1 MEISL
6 LIIPAFIAG
15 MLTFLAPCTLPMVP
29 GYLAFIS
36 GTSLKE
42 VSDPEGT
49 GKARK
54 RIFLNGLFYV
64 IGFSAVFIVLGSV
77 VGFAGSL
84 IAPWR
89 IWITRIG
96 GAFVILFG
104 LMMMGVLRI
113 PFFMQERRVFN
124 SSSGSNPGP
133 LHSFLLGFSFAFG
146 WTPCVGPVL
155 GSILTLAAGRTTV
168 FQGATLLSIFSLGL
182 AVPFLAI
189 AAGIGS
195 SSRIVQKFS
204 PYLNIV
210 SFTGGLILIF
220 LGILLA
226 TNNMALLVSYGY
238 RLFDFINYDRLL
250 DYL

>member
-1 MEISL
+1 MEYSL
-6 LIIPAFIAG
+6 IVPAFIAG

-36 GTSLKE
+36 GTSLNE
-42 VSDPEGT
+42 VSDPQRA

-64 IGFSAVFIVLGSV
+64 VGFSLVFIVLGGV

-96 GAFVILFG
+96 
-104 LMMMGVLRI
+104 
-113 PFFMQERRVFN
+113 
-124 SSSGSNPGP
+124 
-133 LHSFLLGFSFAFG
+133 
-146 WTPCVGPVL
+146 
-155 GSILTLAAGRTTV
+155 SILTLAAARTTALG
-168 FQGATLLSIFSLGL
+168 GALLLSVFSLGL

-189 AAGIGS
+189 AGAIGS
-195 SSRIVQKFS
+195 SSRIVQKMS

-210 SFTGGLILIF
+210 SFIGGLILVS

-238 RLFDFINYDRLL
+238 QLFNFINYDKLL